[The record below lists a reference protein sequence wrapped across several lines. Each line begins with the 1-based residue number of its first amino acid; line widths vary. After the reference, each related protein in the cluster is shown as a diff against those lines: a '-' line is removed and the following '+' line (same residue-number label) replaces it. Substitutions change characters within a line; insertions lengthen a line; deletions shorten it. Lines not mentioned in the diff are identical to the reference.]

1 MDIGIF
7 IFGTI
12 GVILLVM
19 FIVSLLMSFEDNDF
33 GNTIVIGLFLGVV
46 VFAIFKLI

>member
-19 FIVSLLMSFEDNDF
+19 FFVSFLMSFEDNDF
-33 GNTIVIGLFLGVV
+33 GNTIVIGLFIGGVV
-46 VFAIFKLI
+46 FVNFKLM